1 MLLLVWWGM
10 ATLGVVSSDLLV
22 SGMVGVARDE
32 GVVVTGGDADVGS
45 GSIVTGG

>member
-1 MLLLVWWGM
+1 MWWGM

-32 GVVVTGGDADVGS
+32 GKGVVVAGGDADAGSDSVVTGG
-45 GSIVTGG
+45 